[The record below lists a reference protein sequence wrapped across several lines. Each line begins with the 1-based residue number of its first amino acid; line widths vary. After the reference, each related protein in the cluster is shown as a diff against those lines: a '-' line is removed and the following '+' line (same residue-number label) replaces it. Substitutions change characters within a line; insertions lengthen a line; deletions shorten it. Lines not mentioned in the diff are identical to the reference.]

1 LDVLNYAIPALG
13 EAYRTV
19 TVGGTALTGLS
30 GRALTRLRRER
41 IGFVFQSFNLLDTA
55 AATRRKSDRA
65 AE

>member
-1 LDVLNYAIPALG
+1 LKPA
-13 EAYRTV
+13 
-19 TVGGTALTGLS
+19 VGGTALTGLS